1 MKFYYLVFTIVELCR
16 LSKIAFSSPL
26 ISILLKFFI
35 LIASIIRNWADNK
48 IKFPVQLNNIFILRD
63 QIKLK

>member
-16 LSKIAFSSPL
+16 LSKVAFSSPL
-26 ISILLKFFI
+26 ISIPFKFFI
-35 LIASIIRNWADNK
+35 LIVSIIRNWADNK